1 QTPRHRPP
9 NHPPRPHR
17 PAHGRRARQ
26 DRLGDDPHEPEPEHL
41 SDPAG
46 GATGPHP
53 SRRTLSAPAERH
65 CHSSSG
71 GPVRTRHHRRV
82 HRRRGGDPVKRRLA
96 AIGAVLVALLAGATG
111 AAAGSYFTDAAPGSE
126 VLLSGCVVRFSDPD
140 GAPSIYANA
149 SHQSTGCTDV
159 SITSAGRLR
168 VTQTVTGATEHPIIF
183 AFAQAD
189 ETLSARGISCGAS
202 GGTDDTEY
210 VCF

>member
-1 QTPRHRPP
+1 
-9 NHPPRPHR
+9 
-17 PAHGRRARQ
+17 
-26 DRLGDDPHEPEPEHL
+26 
-41 SDPAG
+41 
-46 GATGPHP
+46 
-53 SRRTLSAPAERH
+53 
-65 CHSSSG
+65 
-71 GPVRTRHHRRV
+71 
-82 HRRRGGDPVKRRLA
+82 VKRRLA

-210 VCF
+210 VCFDARLGRALDLSDPRDLLRMQGRNSNLWVGWAHQNGTNR